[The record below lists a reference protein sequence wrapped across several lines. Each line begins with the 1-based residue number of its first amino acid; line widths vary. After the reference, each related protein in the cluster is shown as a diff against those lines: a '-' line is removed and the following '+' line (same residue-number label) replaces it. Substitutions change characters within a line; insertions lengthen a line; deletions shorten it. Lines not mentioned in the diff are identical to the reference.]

1 MGLGICGSRP
11 RPPAIYSPCSFHV
24 CAERMNFGEGEVTQA
39 ILTDPPKVLV
49 ASAEAL
55 SASPSSCVICLDI
68 VSERAVVLP
77 CHHDNFDFACLGAW
91 LQRRAVCPLCK
102 AAATGIQYDLEAAE
116 GPQTF
121 GVPLEHPHPDVQDSQ
136 PGPSRQGLRGSA
148 RSSRRLNEAGGRRPG
163 FDKAVERR
171 RLVYRHGMY
180 SLHVGS
186 NRFSRYRTLTPGLF
200 LKDEALAR
208 RAKVWVRREL
218 QVFDF
223 LRTDTSTAGRRAL
236 NNEFLAEYILAILRS
251 VDIRGSTGQA
261 EDLLQEFLGRVN
273 ARLFLHELES
283 WLRSPFETVEEWD
296 NAVQYPI

>member
-1 MGLGICGSRP
+1 
-11 RPPAIYSPCSFHV
+11 
-24 CAERMNFGEGEVTQA
+24 
-39 ILTDPPKVLV
+39 
-49 ASAEAL
+49 
-55 SASPSSCVICLDI
+55 
-68 VSERAVVLP
+68 
-77 CHHDNFDFACLGAW
+77 
-91 LQRRAVCPLCK
+91 
-102 AAATGIQYDLEAAE
+102 
-116 GPQTF
+116 
-121 GVPLEHPHPDVQDSQ
+121 
-136 PGPSRQGLRGSA
+136 
-148 RSSRRLNEAGGRRPG
+148 
-163 FDKAVERR
+163 
-171 RLVYRHGMY
+171 MY

-200 LKDEALAR
+200 LKDEAL
-208 RAKVWVRREL
+208 
-218 QVFDF
+218 DF